1 MRVALLCATFL
12 VAGCSSHP
20 LVYPLSQEQVVSLR
34 QGDLESAGL
43 AFITP
48 STVTG
53 QEQEK
58 QAVALTFTDVLRAM
72 RPGVRIVSLAETLGA
87 VNRAGLADDY
97 RRMYEHYRDT
107 GLFPGGDLRRIGAAT
122 GARYLAHLQL
132 QGFSQGAKGR
142 LSVLGLR
149 LIETHYADVRVFVQ
163 VWDSQEATIAW
174 EAMQE
179 LRIAHDAYGEAP
191 VTLRRLLEHGARDF
205 IARLP

>member
-1 MRVALLCATFL
+1 MRAILFCAAVFA
-12 VAGCSSHP
+12 AGCSTHP
-20 LVYPLSQEQVVSLR
+20 QVYRSMQEQVVSLR

-58 QAVALTFTDVLRAM
+58 QAVALTFTDILRAV

-97 RRMYEHYRDT
+97 RRMYAHYGDT
-107 GLFPGGDLRRIGAAT
+107 GLFPGDDLRRIGAAT

-132 QGFSQGAKGR
+132 QGFSQDAKGR
-142 LSVLGLR
+142 FNLLGLR
-149 LIETHYADVRVFVQ
+149 LVETHYADLRLFLQ
-163 VWDSQEATIAW
+163 VWDSQEAAVAW

-179 LRIAHDAYGEAP
+179 LRIAYDAYREEP
-191 VTLRRLLEHGARDF
+191 VMLRKLLERGARDMT
-205 IARLP
+205 ARLP